1 MGLGRSA
8 HCVLTWPR
16 LNGRVHSNSAP
27 RLVARLLAEAWS
39 GSVAP
44 SGARIV
50 CGETASILLLI
61 LINQEW
67 RASANPFRAVLRRLH
82 DLTPEDTPVPA
93 SKITSD
99 GARAS
104 FAHIFQFV
112 CTYVLAAAAAADRA
126 LEPPFFPGRGRRRST
141 WPRLMQPDV

>member
-1 MGLGRSA
+1 M
-8 HCVLTWPR
+8 
-16 LNGRVHSNSAP
+16 
-27 RLVARLLAEAWS
+27 ARLLAEAWAGS
-39 GSVAP
+39 GAP

-112 CTYVLAAAAAADRA
+112 CKYVLAAAALVDDRR
-126 LEPPFFPGRGRRRST
+126 LRSWRERSPLPRR
-141 WPRLMQPDV
+141 